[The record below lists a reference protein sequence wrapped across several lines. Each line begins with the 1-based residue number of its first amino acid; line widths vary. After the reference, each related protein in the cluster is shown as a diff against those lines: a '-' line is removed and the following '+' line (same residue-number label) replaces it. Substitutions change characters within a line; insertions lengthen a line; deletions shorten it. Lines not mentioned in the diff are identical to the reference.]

1 MYGVAANPHE
11 PRNPWSIVPHRPETR
26 PAGAADGEGPVA
38 GLVRSTADRLADGD
52 AGGATRAALA
62 EISGLAQQFLNG
74 LRSDGATS
82 GHFDLHLDLTQLG
95 LRVDGRGGRS
105 AEGHSLSIDLHVEA
119 HRGVLETEGGAVAFE
134 QLELSFS
141 IEELHARVAEAAP
154 GGEPVESQPGG
165 RPAPGR
171 ALVDGLKEL
180 ASLLDR
186 ATAGAEKRDLELD
199 DLRDL
204 LAEHQTELLRLL
216 QRLGRAFE
224 ALRRRADGAE
234 PAGTQI
240 AACGESTEVRLE
252 ALRFVRA
259 APPTGTPEASSG
271 ANGAAAL

>member
-1 MYGVAANPHE
+1 MYGVAANPQW
-11 PRNPWSIVPHRPETR
+11 PGNPWATVPHRPDTR
-26 PAGAADGEGPVA
+26 AAVRPDGEGRLD

-82 GHFDLHLDLTQLG
+82 GQFDLQLDLEQLG

-119 HRGVLETEGGAVAFE
+119 HRGVLETEGGAIAFE

-154 GGEPVESQPGG
+154 GGEPVDGQTGA

-199 DLRDL
+199 DLREL

-216 QRLGRAFE
+216 HRLGRAFE
-224 ALRRRADGAE
+224 ALRRRAEGAE
-234 PAGTQI
+234 PAGAQI
-240 AACGESTEVRLE
+240 AAYGESTEVRLE

-259 APPTGTPEASSG
+259 APADAVEAGSG